1 MDITVIKSPS
11 GSIEMIMC
19 FALIALFNTFSIQHL
34 LSIYYVISHFNKKQT
49 HTINYKPEKLS
60 YLGFHSQQIRSCQTE
75 SRLAVQEMPVDPHET
90 WISVVHTLAT
100 HWYHLEDLLK
110 KTNKKLCLSPLNQ
123 FVCVYVFWGW
133 SVHQASD

>member
-60 YLGFHSQQIRSCQTE
+60 YLGFHS
-75 SRLAVQEMPVDPHET
+75 
-90 WISVVHTLAT
+90 
-100 HWYHLEDLLK
+100 
-110 KTNKKLCLSPLNQ
+110 
-123 FVCVYVFWGW
+123 
-133 SVHQASD
+133 